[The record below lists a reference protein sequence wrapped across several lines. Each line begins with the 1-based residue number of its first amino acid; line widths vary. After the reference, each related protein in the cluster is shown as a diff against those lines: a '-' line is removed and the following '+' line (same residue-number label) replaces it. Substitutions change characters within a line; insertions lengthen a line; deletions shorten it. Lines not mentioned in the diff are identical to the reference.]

1 MKYQGRGSLGENWF
15 LFRVV
20 SAIQP
25 EVAFEEKGF
34 SARHEM
40 LFAPAGISFLNFLQ
54 PGRVRNFWWGAW
66 NGLGDGRQEIL
77 FLPPV
82 LCRPRRMFRMGSK
95 DTLLEPCVIWVPAGC
110 LEGHQEQGEGCKML
124 RIQEHGQRLQRVGT
138 SGWVRNRKT
147 GDAGL

>member
-1 MKYQGRGSLGENWF
+1 MGKIGFCFELSLLFGLKLHLRRRALALGTRRF
-15 LFRVV
+15 LP
-20 SAIQP
+20 QQ
-25 EVAFEEKGF
+25 E
-34 SARHEM
+34 
-40 LFAPAGISFLNFLQ
+40 FLSYNFLQ